1 MAHKFAVSNS
11 GAVETLAGTRTITA
25 AEVLAS
31 SVFTLD
37 PGGAGRSVVLPD
49 AATAGMAGQFVVIAN
64 AADAAE
70 VLTVSADSATVVTP
84 TQAETAFLVCTG
96 VKWYGVAGANS

>member
-1 MAHKFAVSNS
+1 MAHPFAVSS
-11 GAVETLAGTRTITA
+11 ATVETLTGARTITA

-31 SVFTLD
+31 SVFTFD
-37 PGGAGRSVVLPD
+37 PGGAGRTVTLPN
-49 AATAGMAGQFVVIAN
+49 ASSTYAGQILFIAN

-84 TQAETAFLVCTG
+84 TQAESAIVWCDGT
-96 VKWYGVAGANS
+96 KWRGIAGANS